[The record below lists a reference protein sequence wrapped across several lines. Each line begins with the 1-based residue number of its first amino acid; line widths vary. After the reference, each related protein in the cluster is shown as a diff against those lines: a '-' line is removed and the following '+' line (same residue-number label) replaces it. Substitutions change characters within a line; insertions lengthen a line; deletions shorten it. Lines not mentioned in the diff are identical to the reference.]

1 MLDRA
6 DTLTSLDVI
15 ISARNWFFNGNQQHA
30 DTTLFGTLHISCNAS
45 LELELFGLRTEGTER
60 MESELFRCN
69 LKTVGVSVATHGSL
83 AVIEYLVFV
92 KTCI

>member
-1 MLDRA
+1 MQRQA
-6 DTLTSLDVI
+6 GSEI
-15 ISARNWFFNGNQQHA
+15 IWSER
-30 DTTLFGTLHISCNAS
+30 
-45 LELELFGLRTEGTER
+45 TER